1 MSSETASKSFRPIN
15 LEFLAKGGGESFDI
29 FIQSDSENFVKFAS
43 TEPKHQDKVLR
54 LLEEGEI
61 DQDFFIKEEDLFKYY
76 HFATQSL
83 RSVMDNPDVPVKTKT
98 KKVYEVSKGVMKEF
112 FSYNA
117 SSKILESSEEVM
129 EMMEECLSTA
139 DAGFAGISQITSKD
153 YYTHTHSVNVGLY
166 CMTFGT
172 KVRLPKEDVKQLG
185 FGGMLHDVGKS
196 KVDADLINKNGRL
209 NEEEFERIKV
219 HSSLGAEMLADMC
232 CYKDIVI
239 AMAGQHHEKYKG
251 GGYPQGLSGDEISM
265 HARICKI
272 MDVYDALTTRRSY
285 KKALNTMETLTL
297 MTRQMADDFDPK
309 LLELFIKVKGPT
321 MTWFISNFCR

>member
-1 MSSETASKSFRPIN
+1 MTSDSNNFRPVNI
-15 LEFLAKGGGESFDI
+15 EFLAKGTGDSFDI
-29 FIQSDSENFVKFAS
+29 FLQSDSENFVKFAS
-43 TEPKHQDKVLR
+43 TDPKHQDKVLR

-61 DQDFFIKEEDLFKYY
+61 DQEFFIREEDLFKYY
-76 HFATQSL
+76 QYATQSL
-83 RSVMDNPDVPVKTKT
+83 RSVMNDPNVPLETKT
-98 KKVYEVSKGVMKEF
+98 KKIYEVSQGAMKEF

-129 EMMEECLSTA
+129 DMMEDCLSTA

-172 KVRLPKEDVKQLG
+172 KVGLPKDDVKQLG
-185 FGGMLHDVGKS
+185 LGGMLHDVGKS
-196 KVDADLINKNGRL
+196 KIDTALINKNGKL
-209 NEEEFERIKV
+209 NDEEFEQMKS
-219 HSSLGAEMLADMC
+219 HSPLGAEMLTGMC

-239 AMAGQHHEKYKG
+239 NMAGQHHEKFKG

-285 KKALNTMETLTL
+285 KKALSVMDTLTL
-297 MTRQMADDFDPK
+297 MTKQMANDFDPN
-309 LLELFIKVKGPT
+309 LLQLFIKVMGPS
-321 MTWFISNFCR
+321 MV